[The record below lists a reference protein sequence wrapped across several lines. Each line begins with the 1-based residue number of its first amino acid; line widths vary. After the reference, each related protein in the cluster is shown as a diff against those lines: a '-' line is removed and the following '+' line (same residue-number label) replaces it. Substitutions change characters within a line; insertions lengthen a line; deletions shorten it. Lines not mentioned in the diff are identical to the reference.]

1 MKRTRVVT
9 GCIIVG
15 TLLVSGCA
23 VSASVVPK
31 DQRELSVNESD
42 VVATNIDDQAT
53 VRPGTRIHVSS
64 SGSWT
69 LLRVSINDEVQSVEK
84 AARTWSS
91 APLPPKTPTIMRA
104 TLTNSD
110 TGIEH
115 TIVRKTVTTG
125 SPDSFEVS
133 LTPRGGTYGVGMI
146 PRAQFSSPIAHSDRD
161 RVTQRL
167 SVTTA
172 PTALAGSWRWISNT
186 EAAFRPATF
195 WTPHTKVTVTA
206 NMKGLGIRTT
216 EGKRTYWGLK
226 NDRTSFTVGRAL
238 VVTINGKRMSGTVSI
253 DGKQVR
259 RFGVSLG
266 KSGFLTRSGI
276 KTLTEKYRLR
286 RMTNLG
292 VTDDEVYDLQVPYAM
307 RITDSGEF
315 LHAAPWNGNIG
326 YANTSHGCS
335 NLKTADAKFI
345 FDRMLPGDPVIT
357 TKTGRPMET
366 WNGPGALWNIPAARW
381 AG

>member
-1 MKRTRVVT
+1 MERTRVVT

-53 VRPGTRIHVSS
+53 VRPGTRIRVSS
-64 SGSWT
+64 TGSWT
-69 LLRVSINDEVQSVEK
+69 ISTVSINDEVQSVEK

-91 APLPPKTPTIMRA
+91 APLPPKTSTMIRA
-104 TLTNSD
+104 TLMNSD

-206 NMKGLGIRTT
+206 NLKGLGIRTT
-216 EGKRTYWGLK
+216 EGKRTFW
-226 NDRTSFTVGRAL
+226 
-238 VVTINGKRMSGTVSI
+238 
-253 DGKQVR
+253 
-259 RFGVSLG
+259 
-266 KSGFLTRSGI
+266 
-276 KTLTEKYRLR
+276 
-286 RMTNLG
+286 G